1 MAGLQKN
8 QMVCSIRRFSRRF
21 EQFNAS
27 LITKRFIEMDRTGKF
42 TGRRSD
48 WLVLSGWSGLIF
60 KTMIATII
68 LRCPLTCHNFNFL
81 SLSWRVEIKLAFASL
96 SLIWKFWWL
105 HWGDHVLL
113 KVVVAVVQLVSVI
126 DSPVQ
131 LFICNFISLLFVF
144 CQSVRKYNRSK
155 FESFKTRENK
165 NVYVL

>member
-1 MAGLQKN
+1 MWPVCKKTKWFVRFDGSVVGLNSSMPVWSQN
-8 QMVCSIRRFSRRF
+8 G
-21 EQFNAS
+21 S
-27 LITKRFIEMDRTGKF
+27 LRWIEPESSSVDGRTGWF
-42 TGRRSD
+42 GP
-48 WLVLSGWSGLIF
+48 IF

-165 NVYVL
+165 NVYIL

>member
-8 QMVCSIRRFSRRF
+8 QMVCPIRQFSRRF
-21 EQFNAS
+21 EQFNTG
-27 LITKRFIEMDRTGKF
+27 LITKRFIEMNRTGKF
-42 TGRRSD
+42 TDRT
-48 WLVLSGWSGLIF
+48 GWSGPVF

-81 SLSWRVEIKLAFASL
+81 SLSWRVEIKLAFVSL

-165 NVYVL
+165 NVYIL